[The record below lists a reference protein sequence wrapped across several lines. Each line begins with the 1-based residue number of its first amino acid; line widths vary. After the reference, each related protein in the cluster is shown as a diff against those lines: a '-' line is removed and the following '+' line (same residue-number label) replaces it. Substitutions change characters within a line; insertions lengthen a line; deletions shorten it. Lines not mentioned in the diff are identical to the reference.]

1 MLPQLVPYDQF
12 NQDLES
18 NTHPL
23 DWKNPEPKGR
33 YNMVVIGGGTAGLV
47 TAAISAGLGAKTAL
61 IEKDLLGGDCLN
73 VGCVPSKALLRVARC
88 LGEIGL
94 GESLGISY
102 GGDVGVDFTKVM
114 QRMRSLR
121 ASISRHDSARRF
133 TEMGVDVFFG
143 QGQFIGN
150 RLIEVAGS
158 CGDRKMTFAKACIA
172 TGGKAGIPAIPGLE
186 SAGYLTNETVFSL
199 TEIPQRLMVIG
210 GGPIGVELAQAFAR
224 FGSQVC
230 LLERGHHLLSR
241 DDSDAARIIKQALL
255 DDGVEIIENATL
267 ERVSQRDS
275 TKTLTIRQKGLHI
288 ERETDEILLA
298 VGRVPNVNG
307 LNLGSAGIQFSE
319 TDGIQVNRRL
329 QTSNR
334 HVFAAG
340 DVASKY
346 QFTHAA
352 DFMARAVI
360 QNALFPGPKKNVDQ
374 MIIPWATYTTP
385 ELAHVGLNPTSAES
399 DGVELQSFTQEFRE
413 LDRAVL
419 DGTTSGFVRIH
430 VRKGSD
436 QIVGATVVGPHAG
449 DLICEIALAM
459 SQRVGLK
466 RIAGVIH
473 PYPTYAESIRKIG
486 DAYQKSRFTGIKKR
500 LLEHWF
506 RWIR

>member
-172 TGGKAGIPAIPGLE
+172 TGGKAGRPAIPGLE

-241 DDSDAARIIKQALL
+241 DDSDAA
-255 DDGVEIIENATL
+255 
-267 ERVSQRDS
+267 
-275 TKTLTIRQKGLHI
+275 
-288 ERETDEILLA
+288 
-298 VGRVPNVNG
+298 
-307 LNLGSAGIQFSE
+307 
-319 TDGIQVNRRL
+319 
-329 QTSNR
+329 
-334 HVFAAG
+334 
-340 DVASKY
+340 
-346 QFTHAA
+346 
-352 DFMARAVI
+352 
-360 QNALFPGPKKNVDQ
+360 
-374 MIIPWATYTTP
+374 
-385 ELAHVGLNPTSAES
+385 
-399 DGVELQSFTQEFRE
+399 
-413 LDRAVL
+413 
-419 DGTTSGFVRIH
+419 
-430 VRKGSD
+430 
-436 QIVGATVVGPHAG
+436 
-449 DLICEIALAM
+449 
-459 SQRVGLK
+459 
-466 RIAGVIH
+466 
-473 PYPTYAESIRKIG
+473 
-486 DAYQKSRFTGIKKR
+486 
-500 LLEHWF
+500 
-506 RWIR
+506 